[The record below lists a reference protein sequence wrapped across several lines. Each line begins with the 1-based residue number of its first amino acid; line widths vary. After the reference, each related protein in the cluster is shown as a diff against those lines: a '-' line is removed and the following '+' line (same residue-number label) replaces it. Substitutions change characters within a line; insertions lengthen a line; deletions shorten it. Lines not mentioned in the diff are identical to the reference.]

1 MAIQIYCTGCY
12 TSNGLDAK
20 SCSNCGATFGRDK
33 KYRVCVSIKGKRVTR
48 VVDNLTIAR
57 ETEAAIKGDMVRGE
71 FEINRNVKQVP
82 TVGEVWKAYLKW
94 AQIPGNKKTW
104 ITDKFNYETHLEPR
118 FTKKHLDKISAMD
131 VNRLKL
137 DMTKGK
143 TKDGK
148 PYLSKR
154 GKPFSA
160 ATIKH
165 QLVLLHRLY
174 RFAQGPDFKYKGET
188 PFDHGQVKMPHLD
201 NERTTYFSDEQLAAL
216 RSTLETWPNR
226 TQAAFIQF
234 ALLTGVRRGTLFPL
248 RWADL
253 DFERN
258 RVTLVISHRRKG
270 TETVTTQVTPEG
282 MEVLKALPQTSEYV
296 FPGKDGKMRSN
307 FKGPWLRIKKVAG
320 LPDDFRFHDLRHNF
334 ASAHVNKGGRNG
346 EGENLKVVQE
356 LLNHKDFRTTLK
368 YAHLRPGRA
377 NEAAVRSGELL
388 TPKGEAGKVINLKK
402 D

>member
-1 MAIQIYCTGCY
+1 MAIQIYCTSCY

-57 ETEAAIKGDMVRGE
+57 ETEGAIKGDMLRGE
-71 FEINRNVKQVP
+71 FDIYRNVKQVP

-94 AQIPGNKKTW
+94 ARIPGNKKTW

-118 FTKKHLDKISAMD
+118 FANKHLNKISAID

-137 DMTKGK
+137 SMTRGK
-143 TKDGK
+143 TNDGK

-174 RFAQGPDFKYKGET
+174 KFAQGPDFKYKGET

-201 NERTTYFSDEQLAAL
+201 NQRTTYFSDEQLAAL

-253 DFERN
+253 DFARN
-258 RVTLVISHRRKG
+258 MVTLVISHRRKG
-270 TETVTTQVTPEG
+270 TETVTTRVTPEA
-282 MEVLKALPQTSEYV
+282 MEVLKALPRTSDYV
-296 FPGKDGKMRSN
+296 FPGKNGEMRSN
-307 FKGPWLRIKKVAG
+307 FKGPWLRIKKAAG

-334 ASAHVNKGGRNG
+334 ASTHVNKGGRNG

-368 YAHLRPGRA
+368 YAHLGPGRA

-388 TPKGEAGKVINLKK
+388 TPKQKLEKVSERS

>member
-1 MAIQIYCTGCY
+1 MAIQIFCSKCKSTY
-12 TSNGLDAK
+12 GLDAK

-48 VVDNLTIAR
+48 VVDNLTIGR

-71 FEINRNVKQVP
+71 YEINRNVKQVP
-82 TVGEVWKAYLKW
+82 TVGEVWKTYLKW

-118 FTKKHLDKISAMD
+118 FTKKDLDKISAMD

-174 RFAQGPDFKYKGET
+174 RFAQGPDFKYKEET
-188 PFDHGQVKMPHLD
+188 PFDHGQVKMPRLD
-201 NERTTYFSDEQLAAL
+201 NERTTYFSFL
-216 RSTLETWPNR
+216 
-226 TQAAFIQF
+226 
-234 ALLTGVRRGTLFPL
+234 
-248 RWADL
+248 
-253 DFERN
+253 
-258 RVTLVISHRRKG
+258 
-270 TETVTTQVTPEG
+270 
-282 MEVLKALPQTSEYV
+282 
-296 FPGKDGKMRSN
+296 
-307 FKGPWLRIKKVAG
+307 
-320 LPDDFRFHDLRHNF
+320 
-334 ASAHVNKGGRNG
+334 
-346 EGENLKVVQE
+346 
-356 LLNHKDFRTTLK
+356 
-368 YAHLRPGRA
+368 
-377 NEAAVRSGELL
+377 SG
-388 TPKGEAGKVINLKK
+388 
-402 D
+402 

>member
-20 SCSNCGATFGRDK
+20 SCSNCGVTFGRDK

-48 VVDNLTIAR
+48 VVDNLTIGR

-71 FEINRNVKQVP
+71 FEINHNVKQVP

-104 ITDKFNYETHLEPR
+104 ITDKFNYETHVEPR
-118 FTKKHLDKISAMD
+118 FTKKHLDKVSAMD

-188 PFDHGQVKMPHLD
+188 PFDHSQVKMPHLD
-201 NERTTYFSDEQLAAL
+201 NKRTPQLGDAQLAAL
-216 RSTLETWPNR
+216 WDSLDTWPN
-226 TQAAFIQF
+226 QLQSGFIKL
-234 ALLTGVRRGTLFPL
+234 ALLTGVRRSTLFTIK
-248 RWADL
+248 WEDV
-253 DFERN
+253 DFERGMI
-258 RVTLVISHRRKG
+258 TLLISHRRKG
-270 TETVTTQVTPEG
+270 TETVKKTVGPAV
-282 MEVLKALPQTSEYV
+282 MEVLKNLPRTESPYV
-296 FPGKDGKMRSN
+296 FPGKDGQQRTD
-307 FKGPWLRIKKVAG
+307 FKGPWLRIRRAAG
-320 LPDDFRFHDLRHNF
+320 LPEDFRFHDLRHNF
-334 ASAHVNKGGRNG
+334 ASYHASNG
-346 EGENLKVVQE
+346 TDLQVIQQ
-356 LLNHKDFRTTLK
+356 LMNHRDYRTTLK
-368 YAHLRPGRA
+368 YAHLSESVVNG
-377 NEAAVRSGELL
+377 AAIKSDDLL
-388 TPKGEAGKVINLKK
+388 TPKPKSNVINMGE
-402 D
+402 